1 MKTNSAITAILLAF
15 VLLAHLDGQTPAASK
30 SSGPAAQSLSFA
42 RESSPQAA
50 SLAKEES
57 SLRQKLDKDP
67 QDATTLYLLGQT
79 LREEQRFA
87 ESLNIYTRAAALQK
101 PNASQ
106 LRSVALDYVQL
117 NDFPDAIQW
126 LRIALSLEPKNID
139 VLYSLGR
146 CFYTENNFNL
156 AEAAFKQVL
165 KLEPHHIKAQENLG
179 LTYDAELKTP
189 LAEAALKAA
198 VQGADS
204 QSVGDPWPY
213 IDLGNFYLDQSRVP
227 EALPLLHKAAE
238 LAPGVASAHEK
249 LGRAL
254 LLAKQ
259 PGEAAAS
266 LERAVA
272 LDPQNPKTH
281 FELGRAYRD
290 SGNAEKAAAEFAT
303 SKALYGNHNQN

>member
-1 MKTNSAITAILLAF
+1 MKTLSAIAAIFTVLVLPAQTYAQTA
-15 VLLAHLDGQTPAASK
+15 AASK
-30 SSGPAAQSLSFA
+30 SSGPAGQSLSFA

-50 SLAKEES
+50 MLAKEEAA
-57 SLRQKLDKDP
+57 LRGKLEQNP
-67 QDATTLYLLGQT
+67 QDAATLYRLGET
-79 LREEQRFA
+79 LREEQHFA

-117 NDFPDAIQW
+117 NDYPDAIQW
-126 LRIALSLEPKNID
+126 LRIALSLEPNNID

-156 AEAAFKQVL
+156 AEAAFKQLL
-165 KLEPHHIKAQENLG
+165 KLDPKHIKAQENLG

-189 LAEAALKAA
+189 LAEASLKAA
-198 VQGADS
+198 VQGSDA
-204 QSVGDPWPY
+204 QSLSDPWPY
-213 IDLGNFYLDQSRVP
+213 IDLGNFYLDQSRIP
-227 EALPLLHKAAE
+227 EALPLLRKAAQ
-238 LAPGVASAHEK
+238 LAPAVASAHEK

-259 PGEAAAS
+259 PAEAASS

-272 LDPQNPKTH
+272 LDPKNPKTH

-290 SGNAEKAAAEFAT
+290 SGQAEKAAAEFAT